1 MTDIQELLKLMAE
14 RGASDLFLTVDAA
27 PHFKVEGLTRPAGH
41 PVLRSGEV
49 REIAYS
55 VMSPRQIADFEE
67 SYESNLSYVLDGVG
81 RFRVNVYYQ
90 RGEVAMVVR
99 FIKSNIPSF
108 EVLGLPAQCAPL
120 AMLKRGLVLIVGAA
134 GSGKSTT
141 MASMIAYRAANAEG
155 HILTIED
162 PVEYLFVH
170 SRALVE
176 QREVGIDT
184 LSFGNALRNVLRA
197 APDVIVIGEVRDQ
210 ETAHH
215 ALAYA
220 ETGHLCI
227 ATLHATNANEAI
239 ERILSFFPE
248 TAQRQLYLDLS
259 LNLKAILSQR
269 LLPATDGKLALAT
282 EVLLSTPFVADLI
295 HKGRVEELKA
305 VMDKH
310 NDIGMHTLDQSLY
323 MLHRAGRISLEQA
336 LRNADS
342 QTDLALRIR
351 LSEHHTVADAP
362 AFEVRAMDPGH
373 HSRK

>member
-1 MTDIQELLKLMAE
+1 MTDIREMLTLMAA

-27 PHFKVEGLTRPAGH
+27 PHMKVDGRTQPIDH
-41 PVLRSGEV
+41 PVLRPGEV
-49 REIAYS
+49 REIAFGI
-55 VMSPRQIADFEE
+55 MDERQAAAFEQNF
-67 SYESNLSYVLDGVG
+67 ESNLSLSVDGVG

-90 RGEVAMVVR
+90 RGEVGMVVR
-99 FIKSNIPSF
+99 FIKSKVPGF
-108 EVLGLPAQCAPL
+108 EELGLPAQCSRL

-162 PVEYLFVH
+162 PVEFVFSH
-170 SRALVE
+170 ARALVE

-184 LSFGNALRNVLRA
+184 HSFGNALRNVLRA

-215 ALAYA
+215 AIAYA

-239 ERILSFFPE
+239 ERLLNFFPE

-259 LNLKAILSQR
+259 LNLKAVVSQR
-269 LLPATDGKLALAT
+269 LIPAANGKLALAT
-282 EVLLSTPFVADLI
+282 EVLLSTPFVAELI
-295 HKGRVEELKA
+295 HKGRIEELKP

-310 NDIGMHTLDQSLY
+310 SDIGMHTLDQSLY
-323 MLHRAGRISLEQA
+323 LLHRAGRITLEQA

-351 LSEHHTVADAP
+351 LAEHHTIADAP
-362 AFEVRAMDPGH
+362 DLQVQALDPGH
-373 HSRK
+373 HTRK

>member
-1 MTDIQELLKLMAE
+1 MTDIHELLKLMAE

-55 VMSPRQIADFEE
+55 IMNQRQITEFEE
-67 SYESNLSYVLDGVG
+67 SFESNLSYVLDGVG

-99 FIKSNIPSF
+99 FIKSDIPSF
-108 EVLGLPAQCAPL
+108 EALGLPEQCTAL

-141 MASMIAYRAANAEG
+141 MSSMIAYRAANAEG

-162 PVEYLFVH
+162 PVEYLFAH
-170 SRALVE
+170 GRSLVE

-215 ALAYA
+215 ALSYA

-239 ERILSFFPE
+239 ERILSFFPDS
-248 TAQRQLYLDLS
+248 AQRQLYLDLS
-259 LNLKAILSQR
+259 LNLKAIMSQR
-269 LLPATDGKLALAT
+269 LLPSTDGKLALAT
-282 EVLLSTPFVADLI
+282 ELLLTTPFVAELI
-295 HKGRVEELKA
+295 HKGRVEELKE
-305 VMDKH
+305 VMGKH
-310 NDIGMHTLDQSLY
+310 NDIGMHTFDQSLY
-323 MLHRAGRISLEQA
+323 MLHMAGRISQAEA

-342 QTDLALRIR
+342 QTDLSLRIR
-351 LSEHHTVADAP
+351 LAEHLTIADAP
-362 AFEVRAMDPGH
+362 AFEVQALDPAH
-373 HSRK
+373 HGRK